1 MNQDALQ
8 QQIRKLARERNA
20 LLIAHNYQ
28 RDEVQEVADITGD
41 SLALSMEAAKTDC
54 EVIVF
59 CGVHFM
65 AESAAILA
73 PNKTV
78 LLPRPDSGCPMADMV
93 TAEGLRK
100 LKEQHPDATVVT
112 YVNSSAAVK
121 AESDICCTS
130 SNAISVTRSLA
141 AKKLL
146 MVPDRNLGR
155 YIARRVP
162 EKDYIFWEGYCP
174 THDRLKTEE
183 IIQAKADNPGALFMA
198 HPECRPEI
206 LELAD
211 HICSTSGMY
220 EFARNNPAT
229 TFIVG
234 TEEGILWRLRKENP
248 DKNFIIPSRGLI
260 CPNMKLTSLEDILN
274 SLETLEPRITVPEPV
289 RLKALTAL
297 ERMLAVPRD

>member
-8 QQIRKLARERNA
+8 QQIRQLAQERNA

-28 RDEVQEVADITGD
+28 RDEVQAVADITGD
-41 SLALSMEAAKTDC
+41 SLALSMEAARTDR

-73 PNKTV
+73 PDKTV
-78 LLPRPDSGCPMADMV
+78 LLPRADSGCPMADMV
-93 TAEGLRK
+93 TAEGLIA
-100 LKEQHPDATVVT
+100 LKAEHPDATVVT

-130 SNAISVTRSLA
+130 SNAISVARSRP

-155 YIARRVP
+155 YIARQVP

-183 IIQAKADNPGALFMA
+183 IVKAKTDNPDALFMA

-206 LELAD
+206 LDLAD

-220 EFARNNPAT
+220 EFARSNPAT

-248 DKNFIIPSRGLI
+248 DKTFIIPSRGLI
-260 CPNMKLTSLEDILN
+260 CPNMKLTSLDDILK
-274 SLETLEPRITVPEPV
+274 SLETLEPRITVSEPI
-289 RLKALTAL
+289 RLRALTAL
-297 ERMLAVPRD
+297 ERMLDVPRD

>member
-8 QQIRKLARERNA
+8 QRIRQLARERNA

-28 RDEVQEVADITGD
+28 RDEVQAVAEITGD
-41 SLALSMEAAKTDC
+41 SLALSIEAAKTDR

-73 PNKTV
+73 PEKTV

-93 TAEGLRK
+93 TAEGLIA
-100 LKEQHPDATVVT
+100 LKAEHPDATVVT

-130 SNAISVTRSLA
+130 SNAISVARSLP

-155 YIARRVP
+155 YIARQVP

-183 IIQAKADNPGALFMA
+183 IIQAKADNPDALFIA

-206 LELAD
+206 LDLAD

-220 EFARNNPAT
+220 EFARSNPAT

-248 DKNFIIPSRGLI
+248 NKTFIIPSRGLI
-260 CPNMKLTSLEDILN
+260 CPNMKLTSLEDILK

-289 RLKALTAL
+289 RLRALTAL

>member
-8 QQIRKLARERNA
+8 QQIRQLARERNA

-28 RDEVQEVADITGD
+28 RDEVQAVADITGD
-41 SLALSMEAAKTDC
+41 SLALSMEAARTDR

-73 PNKTV
+73 PEKTV

-93 TAEGLRK
+93 TAEGLIA
-100 LKEQHPDATVVT
+100 LKAEHPDATVVT

-130 SNAISVTRSLA
+130 SNAISVARSLP

-155 YIARRVP
+155 YIARQVP

-183 IIQAKADNPGALFMA
+183 IIKAKADNPGALFMA

-206 LELAD
+206 LDLAD

-220 EFARNNPAT
+220 EFARSNPAT

-260 CPNMKLTSLEDILN
+260 CPNMKLTSLEDILK
-274 SLETLEPRITVPEPV
+274 SLETLEPRITVPEPI
-289 RLKALTAL
+289 RLRALTAL

>member
-1 MNQDALQ
+1 MNEQEIKQEIRRLCVERDAL
-8 QQIRKLARERNA
+8 
-20 LLIAHNYQ
+20 LLAHNYQ
-28 RDEVQEVADITGD
+28 RDEIQEIADITGD
-41 SLALSMEAAKTDC
+41 SLALSMEAAKTDKQ
-54 EVIVF
+54 VIVF

-73 PNKTV
+73 PEKTV

-100 LKEQHPDATVVT
+100 LKAQHPDATVVT

-130 SNAISVTRSLA
+130 SNAINVARSLP

-146 MVPDRNLGR
+146 LVPDRNLGR
-155 YIARRVP
+155 FIASHIP
-162 EKDYIFWEGYCP
+162 EKECICWEGYCP
-174 THDRLKTEE
+174 THERLQVAD
-183 IIQAKADNPGALFMA
+183 IQKAKAEHPAALFMA
-198 HPECRPEI
+198 HPECAPEI

-220 EFARNNPAT
+220 EFAAGNPAH

-234 TEEGILWRLRKENP
+234 TEMGILYRLRKENP
-248 DKNFIIPSRGLI
+248 HKEFILPSRALI
-260 CPNMKLTSLEDILN
+260 CPNMKLTNLEDVLRA
-274 SLETLEPRITVPEPV
+274 LQTLEPRITVDEEIRV
-289 RLKALTAL
+289 KAKLTL
-297 ERMLAVPRD
+297 DRMLAVPRD

>member
-8 QQIRKLARERNA
+8 EQIRQLARERNA

-28 RDEVQEVADITGD
+28 RDEVQAVADITGD
-41 SLALSMEAAKTDC
+41 SLALSIEAAKTDR

-73 PNKTV
+73 PEKTV

-93 TAEGLRK
+93 TAEGLIA
-100 LKEQHPDATVVT
+100 LKNEHPDATVVT

-130 SNAISVTRSLA
+130 SNAISVTRSLP

-155 YIARRVP
+155 YIARQVP

-174 THDRLKTEE
+174 THDRLRTEE
-183 IIQAKADNPGALFMA
+183 IKKAQADHPDALFMA
-198 HPECRPEI
+198 HPECQPEI

-220 EFARNNPAT
+220 AFAANNSAKK
-229 TFIVG
+229 FIVG

-248 DKNFIIPSRGLI
+248 DKEFFMPSPSLI
-260 CPNMKLTSLEDILN
+260 CPNMKITKLEDILR
-274 SLETLEPRITVPEPV
+274 SLQTLEPQVTVPEEIQV
-289 RLKALTAL
+289 GAKRALD
-297 ERMLAVPRD
+297 RMLAVPRD

>member
-8 QQIRKLARERNA
+8 HQIRQLARERNA

-28 RDEVQEVADITGD
+28 RDEVQAVADITGD
-41 SLALSMEAAKTDC
+41 SLALSMEAARTDR

-73 PNKTV
+73 PEKTV

-93 TAEGLRK
+93 TAEGLIA
-100 LKEQHPDATVVT
+100 LKAEHPDATVVT

-130 SNAISVTRSLA
+130 SNAISVARSLP

-155 YIARRVP
+155 YIARQVP

-183 IIQAKADNPGALFMA
+183 IVKAKADNPDALFMA

-206 LELAD
+206 LDLAD

-220 EFARNNPAT
+220 EFARSNPAT

-248 DKNFIIPSRGLI
+248 DKTFIIPSRGLI
-260 CPNMKLTSLEDILN
+260 CPNMKLTSLDDILK

-289 RLKALTAL
+289 RLRALTAL

>member
-1 MNQDALQ
+1 MNQEAIQ
-8 QQIRKLARERNA
+8 QQIRQLARERNA

-28 RDEVQEVADITGD
+28 RDEVQAVAEITGD

-73 PNKTV
+73 PDKTV
-78 LLPRPDSGCPMADMV
+78 LLPRLDSGCPMADMV
-93 TAEGLRK
+93 TAEGLK
-100 LKEQHPDATVVT
+100 ELKAQHPDATVVT

-130 SNAISVTRSLA
+130 SNAISVARSLP

-183 IIQAKADNPGALFMA
+183 IVKAKADNPGALFMA

-206 LELAD
+206 LDLAD

-220 EFARNNPAT
+220 EFARSNPAT

-248 DKNFIIPSRGLI
+248 DKTFIIPSRGLI
-260 CPNMKLTSLEDILN
+260 CPNMKLTSLDDILK

-289 RLKALTAL
+289 RLRALTAL

>member
-1 MNQDALQ
+1 MHQDDLK
-8 QQIRKLARERNA
+8 QQIRQLAKDRDA

-28 RDEVQEVADITGD
+28 RDEVQEIADITGD
-41 SLALSMEAAKTDC
+41 SLALSMEAART
-54 EVIVF
+54 ERTVIVF

-73 PNKTV
+73 PEKTV
-78 LLPRPDSGCPMADMV
+78 LLPRPDAGCPMADMV
-93 TAEGLRK
+93 TADGLRK
-100 LKEQHPDATVVT
+100 LKRQHPDGTVVT

-130 SNAISVTRSLA
+130 SNAISVARSLPGT
-141 AKKLL
+141 KLL

-155 YIARRVP
+155 YIARQVP
-162 EKDYIFWEGYCP
+162 EKEYVFWEGYCP

-183 IIQAKADNPGALFMA
+183 VIKAKADHPGALFMA
-198 HPECRPEI
+198 HPECRPDI
-206 LELAD
+206 LDLAD

-220 EFARNNPAT
+220 EFARSSSAS

-234 TEEGILWRLRKENP
+234 TEEGILWRLRRDNP
-248 DKNFIIPSRGLI
+248 DKTFIIPSRGLI
-260 CPNMKLTSLEDILN
+260 CPNMKLTSLEDIRT
-274 SLETLEPRITVPEPV
+274 SLETLQPRITVPEEI
-289 RLKALTAL
+289 RIRAKQSL

>member
-1 MNQDALQ
+1 MNQEALQ

-20 LLIAHNYQ
+20 LLLAHNYQ

-41 SLALSMEAAKTDC
+41 SLALSMEAAKTACD
-54 EVIVF
+54 VIVF

-73 PNKTV
+73 PEKTV

-93 TAEGLRK
+93 TAEGLIA
-100 LKEQHPDATVVT
+100 LKAEHPDATVVT

-130 SNAISVTRSLA
+130 SNAISVTRSQP

-183 IIQAKADNPGALFMA
+183 IIQAKADHPGALFMA

-220 EFARNNPAT
+220 EFARTNPAT

-248 DKNFIIPSRGLI
+248 EKTFIIPSRGLI
-260 CPNMKLTSLEDILN
+260 CPNMKLTSLEDILK
-274 SLETLEPRITVPEPV
+274 SLETLEPRITVPEPI
-289 RLKALTAL
+289 RLRALTAL
-297 ERMLAVPRD
+297 ERMLAAPRD